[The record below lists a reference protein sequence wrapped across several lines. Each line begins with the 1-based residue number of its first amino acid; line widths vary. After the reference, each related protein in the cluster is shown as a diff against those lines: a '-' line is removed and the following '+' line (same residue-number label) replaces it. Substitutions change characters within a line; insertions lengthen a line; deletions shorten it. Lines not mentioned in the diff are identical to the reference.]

1 MAKEDI
7 LQQIEELSVKD
18 LAELVEM
25 FEERFNVSAAMAA
38 PVAVAVAPADGGG
51 AEAVSET
58 LKVVM
63 TSAGQKKIQVIKEIK
78 EITGK
83 ALKAC
88 KELVDNLP
96 AVIKKTCP
104 MMRRRASERN
114 WRQLELKSNC
124 SSLRIRPIRS
134 WL

>member
-7 LQQIEELSVKD
+7 LQQIEEMSVKD

-25 FEERFNVSAAMAA
+25 FEERFNVSAAAAA
-38 PVAVAVAPADGGG
+38 PVAVAVAPVEGG
-51 AEAVSET
+51 ADAASEM
-58 LKVVM
+58 LKVVI

-83 ALKAC
+83 GLKEC

-96 AVIKKTCP
+96 AVIKEEVSNDEATSIREK
-104 MMRRRASERN
+104 
-114 WRQLELKSNC
+114 LEAAGAEVELQ
-124 SSLRIRPIRS
+124 
-134 WL
+134 

>member
-7 LQQIEELSVKD
+7 LQQIEELSVKE

-38 PVAVAVAPADGGG
+38 PVAVAAAPGAGGEAAADAG
-51 AEAVSET
+51 SET

-83 ALKAC
+83 GLKEC
-88 KELVDNLP
+88 KDLADNLP
-96 AVIKKTCP
+96 ATIKEDVSGDEATSIK
-104 MMRRRASERN
+104 EK
-114 WRQLELKSNC
+114 LEAAGAEVELQ
-124 SSLRIRPIRS
+124 
-134 WL
+134 

>member
-7 LQQIEELSVKD
+7 LQQIEELSVKE

-38 PVAVAVAPADGGG
+38 PVAVAVAPAGG
-51 AEAVSET
+51 EADADAAIET

-83 ALKAC
+83 GLKEC
-88 KELVDNLP
+88 KELADNLP
-96 AVIKKTCP
+96 ATIKEDVSNDEATSVK
-104 MMRRRASERN
+104 EK
-114 WRQLELKSNC
+114 LEAAGAEVELQ
-124 SSLRIRPIRS
+124 
-134 WL
+134 

>member
-7 LQQIEELSVKD
+7 LQQIEELSVKE

-38 PVAVAVAPADGGG
+38 PVAVAVAPAGGEGEAGG
-51 AEAVSET
+51 AAET

-83 ALKAC
+83 GLKEC
-88 KELVDNLP
+88 KELADNLP
-96 AVIKKTCP
+96 AVIKEDVSNDEATSIREK
-104 MMRRRASERN
+104 
-114 WRQLELKSNC
+114 LEAAGADVELQ
-124 SSLRIRPIRS
+124 
-134 WL
+134 

>member
-7 LQQIEELSVKD
+7 LQQIEEMSVKD

-25 FEERFNVSAAMAA
+25 IEERFNVSAAMAA
-38 PVAVAVAPADGGG
+38 PVAVAVAPAVGG
-51 AEAVSET
+51 AEGDAAPDT

-83 ALKAC
+83 GLKEC
-88 KELVDNLP
+88 KELADNLP
-96 AVIKKTCP
+96 ATIKEDVNPDEATSIK
-104 MMRRRASERN
+104 EK
-114 WRQLELKSNC
+114 LEAAGAEIELQ
-124 SSLRIRPIRS
+124 
-134 WL
+134 

>member
-7 LQQIEELSVKD
+7 LQQIEELSVKE

-38 PVAVAVAPADGGG
+38 PVAVAAAPAAGGDAG
-51 AEAVSET
+51 AEGGSET

-83 ALKAC
+83 GLKDC
-88 KELVDNLP
+88 KELADNLP
-96 AVIKKTCP
+96 ATIKEDVSNDEATSIK
-104 MMRRRASERN
+104 EK
-114 WRQLELKSNC
+114 LEAAGAEVELQ
-124 SSLRIRPIRS
+124 
-134 WL
+134 

>member
-7 LQQIEELSVKD
+7 LQQIEELSVKE

-38 PVAVAVAPADGGG
+38 PVAVAVAPAEGGG
-51 AEAVSET
+51 AEAANET

-83 ALKAC
+83 GLKEC
-88 KELVDNLP
+88 KELADNLP
-96 AVIKKTCP
+96 ATIKDDVSNDEATSIK
-104 MMRRRASERN
+104 EK
-114 WRQLELKSNC
+114 LEAAGAEVELQ
-124 SSLRIRPIRS
+124 
-134 WL
+134 

>member
-7 LQQIEELSVKD
+7 LQQIEELSVKE

-38 PVAVAVAPADGGG
+38 PVAVAVAPAAGEGDAG
-51 AEAVSET
+51 ASET
-58 LKVVM
+58 LKVVI

-83 ALKAC
+83 GLKEC

-96 AVIKKTCP
+96 AVIKEDVSNDEATSVK
-104 MMRRRASERN
+104 EK
-114 WRQLELKSNC
+114 LEAAGAEVELQ
-124 SSLRIRPIRS
+124 
-134 WL
+134 